1 VVGLIGARLI
11 DPKRA
16 NLPIWSFLRPYT
28 LEPDMTRVAAALIV
42 GVASCLGACSPQV
55 KSQGQHKDVTATYS
69 TGTLTST
76 LPDTARV
83 PAIIAAADQTL
94 RARGY
99 AVQRSNATEEVGE
112 IVANAPRYNNYPR
125 VKLRALRQSGG
136 TNVEVSV
143 EPFGD
148 QELSRSV
155 LDGVLQKLG
164 L

>member
-1 VVGLIGARLI
+1 VGRSRGILI
-11 DPKRA
+11 DPKLPK
-16 NLPIWSFLRPYT
+16 LPIWSFLRLYSME
-28 LEPDMTRVAAALIV
+28 LEMTRLLVPVIAV
-42 GVASCLGACSPQV
+42 GVLTLAACSPEV
-55 KSQGQHKDVTATYS
+55 KSQGQQKDMTASYS
-69 TGTLTST
+69 TRTLSAS

-99 AVQRSNATEEVGE
+99 AVQKSSATEEAGE
-112 IVANAPRYNNYPR
+112 IIANAPRYNNYPR
-125 VKLRALRQSGG
+125 VRLRATRMTDATQ
-136 TNVEVSV
+136 VEVTV